1 MSNYMLT
8 LLCLDFKGKTFG
20 KNVSSSSNDFVVNPV
35 TDYMQKNS
43 LHRVATTSY
52 NVHDVNT

>member
-1 MSNYMLT
+1 M
-8 LLCLDFKGKTFG
+8 LDFKGKTFG

-43 LHRVATTSY
+43 LHRVVTTSY
-52 NVHDVNT
+52 NVPDVNT